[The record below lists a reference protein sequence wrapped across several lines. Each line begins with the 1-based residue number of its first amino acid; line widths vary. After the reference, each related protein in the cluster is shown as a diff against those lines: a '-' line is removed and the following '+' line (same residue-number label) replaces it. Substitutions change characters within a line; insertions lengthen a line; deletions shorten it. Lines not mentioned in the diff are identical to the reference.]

1 MKKLLMILVLGLLWC
16 NILNAKEVFYLR
28 CIPEVTVVRAGDDL
42 KEGDILQHRLMYFV
56 FENEI
61 DLTVSEKP
69 KRILKKHKLY
79 MTTSEGKKDKL
90 RENFQKLV
98 LTETI

>member
-1 MKKLLMILVLGLLWC
+1 MKKLLGILVLGLWWS

-90 RENFQKLV
+90 RENF
-98 LTETI
+98 